1 MTGVNK
7 AELRRLCEDAPH
19 GEFELQT
26 GCSWR
31 RIGMKG
37 DGDILRPVIHQHDG
51 WPDLCAA
58 DGMLEFIAGCTPA
71 KVQALLD
78 ECDRKDSPLEEY
90 KRGGRCALELLED
103 AESER
108 DAALAEL
115 EQLRRNASALM
126 FMELTSEI
134 VAIRSQLQ
142 SCRREAELYRWVSR
156 GVQEAETLVSVVL
169 CHGGDA
175 AKIAERIA
183 TYMEANQE
191 VRNG

>member
-78 ECDRKDSPLEEY
+78 ECDRKDSLLEEY

-103 AESER
+103 TESER

-115 EQLRRNASALM
+115 EACRKDAERYRFLKGQGHFRAMSIDMGGNHSWTGMGRNVGKGP
-126 FMELTSEI
+126 T
-134 VAIRSQLQ
+134 VDDAID
-142 SCRREAELYRWVSR
+142 AAMA
-156 GVQEAETLVSVVL
+156 QEATN
-169 CHGGDA
+169 A
-175 AKIAERIA
+175 
-183 TYMEANQE
+183 
-191 VRNG
+191 